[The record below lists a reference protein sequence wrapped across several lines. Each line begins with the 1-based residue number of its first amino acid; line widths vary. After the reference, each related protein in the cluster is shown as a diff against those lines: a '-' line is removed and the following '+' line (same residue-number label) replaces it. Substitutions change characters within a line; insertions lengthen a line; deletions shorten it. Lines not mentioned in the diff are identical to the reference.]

1 MDSKNL
7 LEKLREALTKR
18 DHYSEKTVLWGCF
31 LCYNLGMMKRQFED
45 VTRIVIK
52 IGTSSLVLPTGKIN
66 LEKIDQLA
74 FVISSLMNKGKEVIL
89 VSSGAMGFGLD
100 ILKMEKRPTNLAK
113 QQAVSSVGQVAM
125 MSLYSQIFAH
135 YQTNVS
141 QILLTRDVVVFPE
154 SLANVTNAFES
165 LISLGIVPI
174 VNENDA
180 VSVDEMDHAT
190 KFGDNDRLSAV
201 VAGITKADL
210 LIMLSDI
217 DGLFDKNPTI
227 YEDAQLRSHVANI
240 TQEIIASAGGAGSK
254 FGTGGMLSKV
264 QSAQMV
270 FENKGQMVLMNGANP
285 RDILRV
291 LEGQPLGTWFK
302 QIEEVRHD

>member
-1 MDSKNL
+1 
-7 LEKLREALTKR
+7 
-18 DHYSEKTVLWGCF
+18 
-31 LCYNLGMMKRQFED
+31 MMKRQFED

-217 DGLFDKNPTI
+217 EKTLLFMRMRSYAVMLQSLRKKSLRQQVVRAVNL
-227 YEDAQLRSHVANI
+227 AQVGCLAKFSLLRWYLKTKDRWS
-240 TQEIIASAGGAGSK
+240 
-254 FGTGGMLSKV
+254 
-264 QSAQMV
+264 
-270 FENKGQMVLMNGANP
+270 
-285 RDILRV
+285 
-291 LEGQPLGTWFK
+291 
-302 QIEEVRHD
+302 